1 MLLILLYV
9 FGVCV
14 CVFFCFT
21 YFPFFS
27 LFILFL
33 LFKFILILSLFVNS
47 SSRFSRLFVSLFE
60 FYAFCCLFYA
70 HWLLLLFC

>member
-9 FGVCV
+9 FGV

-33 LFKFILILSLFVNS
+33 LFKFVLMLSLFVNS
-47 SSRFSRLFVSLFE
+47 SSRFSRLFGSLFE
-60 FYAFCCLFYA
+60 FYAFCYLFYA